1 MDRVVSLV
9 FLITPVFS
17 QYAMNTG
24 MRADVTFDVRNDR
37 FDMGDLIRK
46 QNKYYGVTAMDPQSS
61 EEYRRNYGQDRDQFP
76 IFRRRGDDSS
86 EHKHRRQTNKGR
98 MTRKS
103 KSLSKTRQQM
113 LNDIKRERE
122 ARLNN
127 ILNEALLR
135 INSARRNEDFAYHD
149 EIVSNSDNEED
160 FKRNLNTFKAN
171 VKENSGKL
179 EDVEDILSNLV
190 SKGRR
195 SMPDEDQKVLLH
207 YAFPVNMRVE
217 GFLQTP

>member
-1 MDRVVSLV
+1 
-9 FLITPVFS
+9 
-17 QYAMNTG
+17 MNTG
-24 MRADVTFDVRNDR
+24 MKADVTFDDRNDR
-37 FDMGDLIRK
+37 FDMRDLIRK
-46 QNKYYGVTAMDPQSS
+46 QNKYYGGPAMDPQSS
-61 EEYRRNYGQDRDQFP
+61 EEYRRYSGQHRDQFP

-86 EHKHRRQTNKGR
+86 YLKHRRQRHKGR

-103 KSLSKTRQQM
+103 KPLSKTRQQM
-113 LNDIKRERE
+113 LNEIKRERE
-122 ARLNN
+122 ARLNS

-135 INSARRNEDFAYHD
+135 INSARRTEDFAYHD
-149 EIVSNSDNEED
+149 EMISNSDNEED
-160 FKRNLNTFKAN
+160 FNRNLDTFKTN

-195 SMPDEDQKVLLH
+195 NIPDEDQKVLLH